1 LRRRRILAWLG
12 PAGGVGLA
20 AAALLAVVPR
30 PVAAQATAPGSL
42 VERGRDLFLVSCASC
57 HGADGRGTRDA
68 PTLEGV
74 GAAAADFQLSTGRMP
89 LAAPGAQA
97 VRKPPAFRGEDREA
111 LVAYVASLGPGP
123 PIPSVN
129 PAAGD
134 LPRGGQLFRL
144 NCAACHGFAG
154 RGGALSYGR
163 HAPPL
168 IHATSLQVAEAIR
181 TGPGQMPVFG
191 PATLDEQEVDS
202 IVRYV
207 SYLHHPDDRGGL
219 GLGHLGPIPEG
230 LVAGIFGLGAVALV
244 TRWIERRA

>member
-1 LRRRRILAWLG
+1 MLSWPRAAVL
-12 PAGGVGLA
+12 AGGLG
-20 AAALLAVVPR
+20 AAL
-30 PVAAQATAPGSL
+30 VAALSSSAARAGEDPQ
-42 VERGRDLFLVSCASC
+42 ERGRELFVSSCASC
-57 HGADGRGTRDA
+57 HGASGRGTADGPPLVR
-68 PTLEGV
+68 V

-97 VRKPPAFRGEDREA
+97 VRKPPVFGAADRQA

-123 PIPSVN
+123 PIPAVD
-129 PAAGD
+129 PEQGD
-134 LPRGGQLFRL
+134 LARGGELFRL

-168 IHATSLQVAEAIR
+168 IEATPLQVAEAIR

-191 PATLDEQEVDS
+191 SDTLDDHEADS
-202 IVRYV
+202 VVRYV
-207 SYLHHPDDRGGL
+207 SYLHRPDDRGGH

-230 LVAGIFGLGAVALV
+230 LVAGIFGLGGVALI